1 VVCDLERAFRRM
13 AFVTPSLPPLCHP
26 WRIQMS

>member
-1 VVCDLERAFRRM
+1 VVGVAVVCDLECAFRRM

-26 WRIQMS
+26 